1 MSKGWMW
8 VLAIA
13 GLVGVVW
20 VCNSWV
26 NYAEEEERQLAVG
39 TVDGGVSACGY
50 DDSIV
55 TVPYH

>member
-26 NYAEEEERQLAVG
+26 NYAEEEERQLAQL
-39 TVDGGVSACGY
+39 TGVSACGY